1 MTTTPTDA
9 QMKLARECAAKAYRD
24 ADQTDALAGYV
35 EAGEMDDDEA
45 VQSALL
51 AIQATEARMA
61 GAVEWQDISTAPL
74 DEEILAAI
82 TVKRAD
88 LKSVERHVIIIDS
101 ETGEIEDNDY
111 YHGWDVQDYEYWQP
125 LPAPPAIRSAHDGQ
139 G

>member
-61 GAVEWQDISTAPL
+61 AAVEAERERCAALADNHSFALDI
-74 DEEILAAI
+74 DEWMKMTKKEISAYACRSVAA
-82 TVKRAD
+82 
-88 LKSVERHVIIIDS
+88 
-101 ETGEIEDNDY
+101 
-111 YHGWDVQDYEYWQP
+111 
-125 LPAPPAIRSAHDGQ
+125 AIRSQSNG
-139 G
+139 